1 MMGSVSTTTDALTE
15 SRGLENQWEKAVP
28 VSAEVSLFSLAF
40 PIVTRKIADNQKSFR
55 PPYKSRVSNEA
66 VHTRQNTRTP
76 LSSSSNPSLNRKSS
90 REVNRKNSKEGN
102 AQGTDYLTPAR
113 VEELNKRGNDMSR
126 TGSEPD
132 SLLDLYQQTP
142 DRSTSTINYE
152 DAATSNGKVY
162 HGDEDLD
169 NEKWIHRDKLARIE
183 SEEMQAAGIDIPAK
197 RSSSKSRP
205 RREQSYERHSTS
217 TNGTG
222 QESWPSA
229 REEKRQRI
237 SSPVAEE
244 QEPEQQTWN
253 PRSPTEKEADLTEER
268 NASGV
273 YENAAAKKSKSRI
286 PVLASSPL
294 PVQDRE
300 TPRQRKRTISG
311 GSPEGEPSPIFRSH
325 NRHGSAGSQT
335 LLEDFGG
342 SLGSPVVGSIGQSS
356 KNGSPKKKTPASN
369 PTSRKAT
376 PASRKTS
383 NVRAP
388 STSNNSPAQRTTAK
402 VGDDRPRTAVNRPE
416 GDPPWLATMYKPDP
430 MLPPDQQIIPT
441 LAKRQQAAQW
451 TDEGAIVKIYDRDFS
466 PLAVHT
472 QEGLQRPPNPP
483 TKPSVQPALPS
494 PEKQKQDTWPL
505 QPISRTT
512 STNSRPGSR
521 GTDRGGYSTMPKVA
535 SSPLAS
541 TLPSPIASAPPVKVQ
556 QQPIPPELPAKKE
569 KSCGCCTVM

>member
-1 MMGSVSTTTDALTE
+1 M
-15 SRGLENQWEKAVP
+15 
-28 VSAEVSLFSLAF
+28 SAEVSLRSLKSLMA
-40 PIVTRKIADNQKSFR
+40 TRETADYQKSFR
-55 PPYKSRVSNEA
+55 PPYKSRASNEA

-90 REVNRKNSKEGN
+90 REVDRKNSKEGK

-113 VEELNKRGNDMSR
+113 IEELSRRGNDISR

-132 SLLDLYQQTP
+132 SLLDLYRQTP
-142 DRSTSTINYE
+142 NRSTSTMDLE
-152 DAATSNGKVY
+152 DAAVSNGKHY
-162 HGDEDLD
+162 HGDEDSD

-183 SEEMQAAGIDIPAK
+183 SEEMQAAGIDIASK

-205 RREQSYERHSTS
+205 RREQSHERHSTS

-244 QEPEQQTWN
+244 QEPEQQNWN
-253 PRSPTEKEADLTEER
+253 PRSPVEKETDSTEER
-268 NASGV
+268 NVSGV

-294 PVQDRE
+294 PVQDRD
-300 TPRQRKRTISG
+300 TSQQRKRTISG
-311 GSPEGEPSPIFRSH
+311 SSPEGAASPIFRSH

-335 LLEDFGG
+335 LLEDFGA
-342 SLGSPVVGSIGQSS
+342 SIGSPVSGSIGQSS
-356 KNGSPKKKTPASN
+356 KNGSPKKKTPAKTPTPASN

-383 NVRAP
+383 NARSP
-388 STSNNSPAQRTTAK
+388 STSNNSPAQRSTTKA
-402 VGDDRPRTAVNRPE
+402 GDDRPRTAVNRPE

-451 TDEGAIVKIYDRDFS
+451 ADEGAIVKIYDRDFS

-483 TKPSVQPALPS
+483 TKPPVQPAIPS

-505 QPISRTT
+505 QPISRTA

-541 TLPSPIASAPPVKVQ
+541 TLPSPITSAPPVKIQ
-556 QQPIPPELPAKKE
+556 QQPLAPDLPPKKE
-569 KSCGCCTVM
+569 KSCGCCIVM